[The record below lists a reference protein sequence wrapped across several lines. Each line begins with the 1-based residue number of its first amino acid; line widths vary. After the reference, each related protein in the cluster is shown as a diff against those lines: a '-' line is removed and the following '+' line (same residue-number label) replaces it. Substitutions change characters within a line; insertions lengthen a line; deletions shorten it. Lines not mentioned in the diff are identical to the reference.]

1 MQVLPSLFP
10 MYTQL
15 LATSPVSVSGGRERV
30 LGLWLLGCSVM
41 VGGAVI
47 IGGITRL
54 TESGLS
60 MTQWHLVKG
69 MRPPRSEREWEEEFE
84 KYKQF
89 PEYQV

>member
-1 MQVLPSLFP
+1 M
-10 MYTQL
+10 
-15 LATSPVSVSGGRERV
+15 SGRQRTVGV
-30 LGLWLLGCSVM
+30 WLLGCSAM
-41 VGGAVI
+41 VGGAVL

-60 MTQWHLVKG
+60 MTRWHLVKG
-69 MRPPRSEREWEEEFE
+69 MRPPRSRAEWEAEFE